1 MPRNVL
7 YVLIGALLVGTGI
20 LGYALYQEHQKK
32 DGIEISI
39 GQRGISVEK
48 K

>member
-7 YVLIGALLVGTGI
+7 YLAIGALLVCSGV

-32 DGIEISI
+32 EGIEISI

>member
-1 MPRNVL
+1 MLRNAL
-7 YVLIGALLVGTGI
+7 YAAVGALLVGSAAPGS
-20 LGYALYQEHQKK
+20 ALHQERQHK

>member
-7 YVLIGALLVGTGI
+7 YVLVGALLVGSAV
-20 LGYALYQEHQKK
+20 LGYALYQERQHK

>member
-7 YVLIGALLVGTGI
+7 YALIGALIVGSAI
-20 LGYALYQEHQKK
+20 LGYALYEERQKK

-39 GQRGISVEK
+39 GERGISVEK